1 VWLVVGNLL
10 LLLLLLLQGNV
21 GRFLNHACSPNCLVQ
36 TVFAGNARWGR
47 HSLAAGS

>member
-1 VWLVVGNLL
+1 VITCYQHDLRL

-36 TVFAGNARWGR
+36 TVFAGNARWG
-47 HSLAAGS
+47 